1 MVSWCD
7 STFLTLLPQGFSDQ
21 TTQLISLIFGHHW
34 HIFKPKDAG
43 PDDKEYCF
51 MILAEQVRRFGPVQ
65 LSYMEIVPP
74 ERQAALA
81 GVIRYVKS
89 NMSPLPFSMSADE
102 ELGEEVRDLI
112 VKMMRFDPRDRPTAK
127 ELLQDQ
133 WFKA

>member
-7 STFLTLLPQGFSDQ
+7 STFLTMLPQGFSDQ
-21 TTQLISLIFGHHW
+21 TMQLISLIFGHHW

-51 MILAEQVRRFGPVQ
+51 LILAEQVRRFGPVQ
-65 LSYMEIVPP
+65 LSYMEIVAP
-74 ERQAALA
+74 ERHAALA

-102 ELGEEVRDLI
+102 ELGKDVRDFI
-112 VKMMRFDPRDRPTAK
+112 VKMMKFDPRDRPTAK
-127 ELLQDQ
+127 ELLQDE
-133 WFKA
+133 WFKS